1 MPRIPLLV
9 LPLAAWLTAF
19 PPPAFGEA
27 SEKAKEDAAKAAEV
41 VQSVYGEDLKRVAA
55 TKDPGDDV
63 ALASRLLGA
72 AKAAENQPAL
82 LALLCERAAD
92 LGLADPRGFDTA
104 LAAADL
110 LAAKVPQ
117 QAALAQDTVVAVRQ
131 RQYDLGRGV
140 DKAAAGDKLIDAL
153 TQASAAGTAAGD
165 WEKAGK
171 CVRQAATV
179 AHAIRSDKAPTLEA
193 QAKGLVHRQ
202 QVALRVGQLK
212 TQVKAAPSNRQ
223 AREQLIRLL
232 VVELDNPA
240 AAAAYVDESCDDAL
254 RKFVPAA
261 ARPVGDAPELACL
274 ELGEWYRG
282 LAAAAGTRPAGKA
295 ATLER
300 ATAYYRRFLD
310 LHTSTDLDRTRVDL
324 TLKKVAADLETLRPK
339 APDAEGWIDVLK
351 LVDLAKDQVRGQW
364 QRTDAGLAGAS
375 PNGAGRV
382 EVPLALSGNY
392 ELEFR
397 FVRTDGDG
405 VAAILPLGSTSAM
418 LMLGKESASGLQYVN
433 GKFAGENETK
443 VSPSGIEAGRL
454 YTVVARVLIDGEKAA
469 ITVSLDGK
477 PYIAYKG
484 ALSTLSLPA
493 EWWRLPH
500 DKCPGLGIDWGHVL
514 YQGARVRM
522 LSGKAAPLRPAETK
536 PAPAPP
542 R

>member
-9 LPLAAWLTAF
+9 LPLAAWLAAF

-27 SEKAKEDAAKAAEV
+27 SEKGQEDAAKAAEV
-41 VQSVYGEDLKRVAA
+41 VQSIYGEDLKRVAA

-63 ALASRLLGA
+63 ALAARLLGA

-104 LAAADL
+104 LTAAYL

-117 QAALAQDTVVAVRQ
+117 QAALAQDTVVVVRQ

-153 TQASAAGTAAGD
+153 TQASAARTAAGD
-165 WEKAGK
+165 WEEAGK
-171 CVRQAATV
+171 CLRQAATV
-179 AHAIRSDKAPTLEA
+179 AHAIRSDKAPALEA

-240 AAAAYVDESCDDAL
+240 EAAACVDESCDDAL
-254 RKFVPAA
+254 RKFVP
-261 ARPVGDAPELACL
+261 
-274 ELGEWYRG
+274 
-282 LAAAAGTRPAGKA
+282 
-295 ATLER
+295 

-339 APDAEGWIDVLK
+339 APEAEGWIDVLK

-418 LMLGKESASGLQYVN
+418 LVLGKESASGLQYVN

-443 VSPSGIEAGRL
+443 VSPSGIQAGRL